1 MSVRRATTAFM
12 ERSGVGPDQRG
23 AVIRTELHLD
33 HLGRAA
39 GHPTLASSSLLLH
52 EEIGA
57 TAHRVRLY
65 RNLVIGAIIALGLY
79 FRLAAAFSQPLW
91 ADEAE
96 SSINALSIL
105 ESGVPT
111 DRYLGLPL
119 FENTLTEPWPGNEE
133 YEFRDSSY
141 SPKGVAVYHGWLPLY
156 SIAAAQALLGIWPDT
171 AETGAAPR
179 LRHDD
184 SSVAA
189 RTIAPRLP
197 ALVFSIGFMLLVHR
211 TATEM
216 AGETAGLGA
225 LTWAALSE
233 RAVLYG
239 HQARYYS
246 LTLMLC
252 ALFLYVYLRAY
263 RGGRTRDFAA
273 LGLVVGLLFHTHQLS
288 ALVVCFAALA
298 GLPRIITHER
308 WLGKGLITVGL
319 VGLAVVPWTLLSGF
333 FSTLSSVPK
342 IFALFQEPGDW
353 FQYVLRHSAPAMIGV
368 AGFALILG
376 YEKWGRGSDQLR
388 ENEPLREQATFLLVW
403 TVLCLVAFHT
413 LVPAASYFTGRLTLM
428 LLTPYLILVSIAV
441 ALVCD
446 RMAGRWAKGAVIAG
460 ILLIL
465 AALGEADAWRQR
477 LPTENRAMEPALAA
491 LGRLTFEPNDRIY
504 APPNDHLVWTY
515 YSGLPVQSVAP
526 VRKSFLDAYAG
537 RILYLE
543 RRLFDAFASNRAI
556 RSAHPDP
563 LAVGEVRRLR
573 HDLWQNQV
581 AGELAR
587 KGFTPEQ
594 APRVPDSLKA
604 VAAKVADYSQRSADA
619 HMRYFA
625 NHPVFKGVDYAD
637 PTELWF
643 AFFYRFAQPE
653 KRLGV
658 NANFY
663 QRLQGARVVLAPAAA
678 LAIYVSAP
686 PARGAGSDL

>member
-1 MSVRRATTAFM
+1 
-12 ERSGVGPDQRG
+12 
-23 AVIRTELHLD
+23 VIRTALHLD
-33 HLGRAA
+33 HLGRARRY
-39 GHPTLASSSLLLH
+39 PNLAPSPLVLH
-52 EEIGA
+52 QANGA
-57 TAHRVRLY
+57 AVPRARLY
-65 RNLVIGAIIALGLY
+65 RNLVVSALIALGLY
-79 FRLAAAFSQPLW
+79 FRFAAALSQPLW

-96 SSINALSIL
+96 SSINALTIL

-156 SIAAAQALLGIWPDT
+156 SIAAAQALMGIWPDT
-171 AETGAAPR
+171 AQIGAAPR
-179 LRHDD
+179 LLHDE
-184 SSVAA
+184 SSVAV

-252 ALFLYVYLRAY
+252 ALFLYVYLRVY

-273 LGLVVGLLFHTHQLS
+273 LGLVIGLLFHTHQLS

-298 GLPRIITHER
+298 GLPRIVTHER
-308 WLGKGLITVGL
+308 WLGKGLVTVGL

-353 FQYVLRHSAPAMIGV
+353 FQYVLRHSAPALIGV
-368 AGFALILG
+368 AGFALILAYG
-376 YEKWGRGSDQLR
+376 HWERGRDGVRERGALR
-388 ENEPLREQATFLLVW
+388 DEATLLLVW
-403 TVLCLVAFHT
+403 TILCLVAFHT

-446 RMAGRWAKGAVIAG
+446 RLARRWAKGAVMGG

-465 AALGEADAWRQR
+465 AALGEADAWQQK
-477 LPTENRAMEPALAA
+477 LPTESRAMEPALAA
-491 LGRLTFEPNDRIY
+491 LGRLSFEPNDRIY

-526 VRKSFLDAYAG
+526 VRKSFLDAYTG

-543 RRLFDAFASNRAI
+543 RRLFDAYASKRAVQ
-556 RSAHPDP
+556 SAYAEP
-563 LAVGEVRRLR
+563 LAAGEIRQLR
-573 HDLWQNQV
+573 HDLWRSQV
-581 AGELAR
+581 AGELAA
-587 KGFTPEQ
+587 KGFTLEEV
-594 APRVPDSLKA
+594 PRVPDSLKE
-604 VAAKVADYSQRSADA
+604 VAGKVADYSQRSADA

-625 NHPVFKGVDYAD
+625 NHPVFKGVEYAD

-663 QRLQGARVVLAPAAA
+663 QRFQGARVVLAPAAA

-686 PARGAGSDL
+686 PARGSGPAL